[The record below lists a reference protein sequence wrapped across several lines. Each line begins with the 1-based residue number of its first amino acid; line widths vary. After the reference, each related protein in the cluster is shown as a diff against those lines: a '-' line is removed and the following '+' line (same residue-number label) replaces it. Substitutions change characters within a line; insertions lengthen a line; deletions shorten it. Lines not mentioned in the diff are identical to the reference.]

1 MQNDTEDKII
11 DRDVKW
17 LRECKFRSKTR
28 KSGLAHK
35 IAQESDCADLQI
47 HVLLHTLGAFPCDRN
62 NKSSRRGMHDSN
74 ASMSHV

>member
-35 IAQESDCADLQI
+35 IAQEIALI
-47 HVLLHTLGAFPCDRN
+47 Y
-62 NKSSRRGMHDSN
+62 KY
-74 ASMSHV
+74 MSFCTP